1 MMFMRK
7 KMTALVMSLAM
18 MATLFA
24 GCGDKK
30 EETTTTEATTC
41 LLYTSSCRRQHIRST
56 QRRSF
61 VRKDIRCLRLNTMRL
76 ERQAEAYIVQPCH

>member
-18 MATLFA
+18 MATLCA

-30 EETTTTEATTC
+30 EETTTTEATT
-41 LLYTSSCRRQHIRST
+41 TEAST
-56 QRRSF
+56 
-61 VRKDIRCLRLNTMRL
+61 
-76 ERQAEAYIVQPCH
+76 EATKTDTATVEEATASD